1 MRFLSRTHWTKSI
14 TLAIAALAVLASA
27 AGAAD
32 LRVVVLG
39 PDGGPAAGALVV
51 ADALAGESRLSA
63 TTGDDGSALI
73 EGVPE
78 GRYLVSARSAEL
90 AAAPIE
96 VTLSEGG
103 TDAVELGL
111 RFTAV
116 RESVV
121 VSAALGARRE
131 EGVRHLRGRVLR
143 RRAPGP
149 GRVVPA

>member
-1 MRFLSRTHWTKSI
+1 MRFLSSIHWLSS
-14 TLAIAALAVLASA
+14 LVLALAASA
-27 AGAAD
+27 LAAPAASAAD
-32 LRVVVLG
+32 LRVVVLD

-51 ADALAGESRLSA
+51 ADALAGENRVSA
-63 TTGDDGSALI
+63 ITGDDGRALI

-78 GRYLVSARSAEL
+78 GRYLVSARSADL

-96 VTLSEGG
+96 VTLSEGATG
-103 TDAVELGL
+103 AVEMAL

-131 EGVRHLRGRVLR
+131 DGVRHVRGHALR
-143 RRAPGP
+143 RRAPRP
-149 GRVVPA
+149 G